1 METKIQL
8 SEEEWNLVMN
18 AGILLTKNR
27 AMEKIALFL
36 GELANISSRI
46 FSAESLALPEAD
58 NGVFPAHGIYCLAGF
73 LGEFALGCF
82 YLYL

>member
-36 GELANISSRI
+36 GQLADISGGI
-46 FSAESLALPEAD
+46 FSPESLALPTSSESCIF
-58 NGVFPAHGIYCLAGF
+58 VSI
-73 LGEFALGCF
+73 
-82 YLYL
+82 